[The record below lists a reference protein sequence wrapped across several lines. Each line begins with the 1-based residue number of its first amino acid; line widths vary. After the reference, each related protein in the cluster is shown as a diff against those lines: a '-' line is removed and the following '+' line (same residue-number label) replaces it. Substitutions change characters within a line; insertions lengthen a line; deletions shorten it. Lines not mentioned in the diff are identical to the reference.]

1 MSEAT
6 PQASSAAAATAG
18 ARVTSELDWSDA
30 ALVASLESEAYE
42 AFGGGRHSALLR
54 GLWIWDDDSK
64 RMRTRVPSQDQ
75 RAWIE
80 VDAGRVHTA
89 IVVNLR
95 LAVLQSAA
103 YGFAVPESLDDGRP
117 LCEFTLVFS
126 REEHSLGHFHAAW
139 DEAFGDL
146 RSAGFGD
153 GLATCARRL
162 LPLYRRM
169 GAKVLAEAEISGEQR
184 FFLHFELAR
193 TSRWNARLV
202 ERGGAEASEHARPH
216 GDLDAALAFA
226 HREAGVAIA
235 RILVVMEIARGR
247 PDPAVGLDARHRGA
261 RHVLATARR
270 SLREATDA
278 TPAADRAAAEAAV
291 LDLDDAE
298 RLWDAV
304 AAFAAA
310 AEGPGRSDESSPVA
324 IAIEALEAMLLTLLE
339 AWDGDR
345 EAAALLVEMT
355 RGDRIGAV
363 AGMAARRR
371 EQGELDAAAHLERIA
386 APFAEAVGAVA
397 RIAAREAS

>member
-1 MSEAT
+1 VSEAT
-6 PQASSAAAATAG
+6 PQASSAVAATG
-18 ARVTSELDWSDA
+18 ADRATRELDWSDA

-42 AFGGGRHSALLR
+42 AFGGGQQSALLR
-54 GLWIWDDDSK
+54 GLWIWDDDAK
-64 RMRTRVPSQDQ
+64 RVRTRVPVEDQ

-80 VDAGRVHTA
+80 AESGRVHTA
-89 IVVNLR
+89 ILVNLR

-103 YGFAVPESLDDGRP
+103 YGFAVPETLDDGRP

-146 RSAGFGD
+146 RAAGFGD

-184 FFLHFELAR
+184 YFLHFELAR

-202 ERGGAEASEHARPH
+202 ERGGDEALDRLVPH
-216 GDLDAALAFA
+216 GDLDACIAFVR
-226 HREAGVAIA
+226 RETGVAVA

-270 SLREATDA
+270 ALRDATAGRPPSPATDA
-278 TPAADRAAAEAAV
+278 AFLQ
-291 LDLDDAE
+291 LDEVE

-304 AAFAAA
+304 AIFAAA
-310 AEGPGRSDESSPVA
+310 AEGPCRTDESSPVA
-324 IAIEALEAMLLTLLE
+324 IAIEALEALLLTLLE

-345 EAAALLVEMT
+345 ESAALLVEMT
-355 RGDRIGAV
+355 RGDRIAPL

-386 APFAEAVGAVA
+386 DPFANALAA
-397 RIAAREAS
+397 ISRIAAREAS

>member
-1 MSEAT
+1 MSETSPQTGAPTGPRAT
-6 PQASSAAAATAG
+6 RA
-18 ARVTSELDWSDA
+18 LDWSDA

-42 AFGGGRHSALLR
+42 AFGGGRQSELLR

-64 RMRTRVPSQDQ
+64 RVRTRVPAEDQ

-80 VDAGRVHTA
+80 VEAGRVHTA
-89 IVVNLR
+89 ILVNTR

-103 YGFAVPESLDDGRP
+103 YGFAVPETLDDGRP

-146 RSAGFGD
+146 CGAGFGD

-169 GAKVLAEAEISGEQR
+169 GAKVLAETEIAGEQR
-184 FFLHFELAR
+184 YFLHFDLAR

-202 ERGGAEASEHARPH
+202 ERGAEDAAGGALPH
-216 GDLDAALAFA
+216 GDLDAVLAFA
-226 HREAGVAIA
+226 RREAGVAIA

-247 PDPAVGLDARHRGA
+247 PDPAVGLEARHRGA
-261 RHVLATARR
+261 RHVLSTARR
-270 SLREATDA
+270 TLQDANGAPEASS
-278 TPAADRAAAEAAV
+278 AASSMR
-291 LDLDDAE
+291 DLDDIE

-304 AAFAAA
+304 VSFAEA
-310 AEGPGRSDESSPVA
+310 AEGPGRTDESSPVA
-324 IAIEALEAMLLTLLE
+324 ITIEALETLLLTLLE

-345 EAAALLVEMT
+345 EAAALLVEMS
-355 RGDRIGAV
+355 RGDRGAQL
-363 AGMAARRR
+363 ADMATRRR
-371 EQGELDAAAHLERIA
+371 AQGEPEAAAHLERIA
-386 APFAEAVGAVA
+386 APFAEAVGSIE
-397 RIAAREAS
+397 RIASREAS